1 MKTHAY
7 SALKLWATFAGQM
20 RRPVSMWLKPRESL
34 SKGIGLDSTEIEFS
48 SSIVASL
55 TLYVSEVR
63 DRLNPLAI

>member
-1 MKTHAY
+1 M
-7 SALKLWATFAGQM
+7 LAGQI

-34 SKGIGLDSTEIEFS
+34 SKGIGLDSAEIALR

-55 TLYVSEVR
+55 ALYVSDVR